1 MGMSSAAVPVD
12 DALQNKLLA
21 ALPESDWGRLQR
33 HLSGIAA
40 PAGKTLCE
48 SHADLD
54 HAYFPTTSIVSL
66 LHIAPDG
73 ASTEIATIGNEGM
86 VGVTLFMGGGTMQK
100 RAVVQFKGQM
110 FRLRREVLKE
120 EFSRGGALQDVL
132 LRYTNVLLMQTSQTA
147 VCNRRHSIDQQM
159 CRWMLLNLDRL
170 ASEELTMTHELL
182 ANTLGVRREGV
193 TDAARKLHAAGLIN
207 YRRGLI
213 TVTDRAGIE
222 AYCCECYGVMRHAYD
237 RLPGPHLYP
246 LSLNGRPPHGNGVER
261 IPALATV

>member
-12 DALQNKLLA
+12 CALQNKLLA
-21 ALPESDWGRLQR
+21 ALPESDWQRLKR
-33 HLSGIAA
+33 HLLGIEA

-66 LHIAPDG
+66 LHIATDG
-73 ASTEIATIGNEGM
+73 ASTEIATIGNEGI

-100 RAVVQFKGQM
+100 RVVVQFKGQM
-110 FRLRREVLKE
+110 FRLKRDVLKE
-120 EFSRGGALQDVL
+120 EFSRGGAMQDVL
-132 LRYTNVLLMQTSQTA
+132 LRYTNALLMQTSQMA
-147 VCNRRHSIDQQM
+147 VCNRRHSIDQQL

-170 ASEELTMTHELL
+170 ASEELAMTHELL

-207 YRRGLI
+207 YRRGRI
-213 TVTDRAGIE
+213 TVIDRAGVE
-222 AYCCECYGVMRHAYD
+222 AYCCECYGVMRAAYD
-237 RLPGPHLYP
+237 RLPGSYLYP
-246 LSLNGRPPHGNGVER
+246 LQLEGRPRHGNGVDC
-261 IPALATV
+261 IPALAAV